1 MTSLLAPHF
10 SPDTAPRAGRAPMTH
25 AQRRIPSRPGH
36 APVHEASR
44 PLAQVLR
51 PLSRLT
57 FLVALLALAACARR
71 NSAAAPAQF
80 SYPVTAT
87 VPATPVIPAPWLR
100 DLEACRIPSL
110 AVDGATWTAI
120 PDIDGDGRTDF
131 LSTICGNDRSAANCA
146 MRLCLM
152 DESGVPKNAA
162 AWTGAVP
169 EYLQPFPD
177 DPPPRRLE
185 AYSLHAGRGGLG
197 AACIHARLLRWMD
210 GGYFEVNAWRCE
222 CTDASGTHPIDC
234 KDLPP

>member
-1 MTSLLAPHF
+1 MNALLMPHF
-10 SPDTAPRAGRAPMTH
+10 LPGIAARARRAPMTH
-25 AQRRIPSRPGH
+25 VQGRISTRQDLSPPHEVTHRQAQLMRS
-36 APVHEASR
+36 
-44 PLAQVLR
+44 
-51 PLSRLT
+51 LSRLP
-57 FLVALLALAACARR
+57 FLAAFLALAACGGRS
-71 NSAAAPAQF
+71 SAAARAPF
-80 SYPVTAT
+80 SYPVAGM
-87 VPATPVIPAPWLR
+87 VPATPVMPTPWLR

-120 PDIDGDGRTDF
+120 PDMDGDGRTDF
-131 LSTICGNDRSAANCA
+131 LATICGDDRSAASCA

-169 EYLQPFPD
+169 EYLQPFPHD
-177 DPPPRRLE
+177 TPPRRLE
-185 AYSLHAGRGGLG
+185 AFSLHAGTGGLG

-210 GGYFEVNAWRCE
+210 GGYFEANAWRCE